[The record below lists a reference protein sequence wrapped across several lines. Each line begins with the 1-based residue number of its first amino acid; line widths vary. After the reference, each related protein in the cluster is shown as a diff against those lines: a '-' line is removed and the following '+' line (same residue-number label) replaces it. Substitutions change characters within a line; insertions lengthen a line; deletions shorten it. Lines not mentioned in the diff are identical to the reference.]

1 MGSEMRTAAF
11 QVVQKLQDEGY
22 QAVFAG
28 GCVRDQLLGLTP
40 KDYDVA
46 TSATPHE
53 VIQFFPN
60 AVTVGAHFGVV
71 LVKVQGCAIEIATFR
86 TDGSYADGR
95 KPESVTF
102 DTIDE
107 DASRRD
113 FTINGLFYDPITDK
127 LLDFVG
133 GQKDLEVRTLR
144 AIGNAQER
152 FAEDHLRLLRAVRF
166 ATRFEFEIA
175 EETWEALE
183 AFAPD
188 ISRISPER
196 IRDELDRIW
205 VHPNRVLGFDLLVKS
220 GLMLAIFPE
229 ILKLQGCEQ
238 PPQWHPEGDVFV
250 HTRIMLDMLPD
261 EASLPLVLSVL
272 FHDIGKPVTYSFD
285 KLNDRIRFNGG
296 TQLWKSLLIKM
307 IRRPCPGR
315 VR

>member
-1 MGSEMRTAAF
+1 MGSEMRTAAI
-11 QVVQKLQDEGY
+11 QVVKKLQEEGY

-46 TSATPHE
+46 TSATPDE
-53 VIQFFPN
+53 VIRHFPQ

-71 LVKVQGCAIEIATFR
+71 LVKVQGYAIEIATFR

-102 DTIDE
+102 ATIEE

-113 FTINGLFYDPITDK
+113 FTINGLFYDPITET
-127 LLDFVG
+127 LLDFVD
-133 GQKDLEVRTLR
+133 GQKDLEAGRLR
-144 AIGNAQER
+144 AIGDAKER
-152 FAEDHLRLLRAVRF
+152 FAEDHLRLLRAIRF
-166 ATRFEFEIA
+166 ATRFEFQIGD
-175 EETWEALE
+175 ETWAALRE
-183 AFAPD
+183 LAPK
-188 ISRISPER
+188 ITRISPER

-205 VHPNRVLGFDLLVKS
+205 VHSHRVKGFDLLVES
-220 GLMLAIFPE
+220 GLMLAILPE

-272 FHDIGKPVTYSFD
+272 FHDIGKPATYSFD
-285 KLNDRIRFNGG
+285 QANDRIRFNGHDRVG
-296 TQLWKSLLIKM
+296 ADMTEKILSLIH
-307 IRRPCPGR
+307 I
-315 VR
+315 

>member
-102 DTIDE
+102 ATIDE

-166 ATRFEFEIA
+166 AT
-175 EETWEALE
+175 
-183 AFAPD
+183 
-188 ISRISPER
+188 
-196 IRDELDRIW
+196 
-205 VHPNRVLGFDLLVKS
+205 
-220 GLMLAIFPE
+220 
-229 ILKLQGCEQ
+229 
-238 PPQWHPEGDVFV
+238 
-250 HTRIMLDMLPD
+250 
-261 EASLPLVLSVL
+261 
-272 FHDIGKPVTYSFD
+272 
-285 KLNDRIRFNGG
+285 
-296 TQLWKSLLIKM
+296 
-307 IRRPCPGR
+307 
-315 VR
+315 

>member
-1 MGSEMRTAAF
+1 MGSEMRTAAM
-11 QVVQKLQDEGY
+11 QVVQKLQDKGY

-46 TSATPHE
+46 TSATPDE
-53 VIQFFPN
+53 VIGLFPQ

-71 LVKVQGCAIEIATFR
+71 LVKVQGHAIEIATFR

-95 KPESVTF
+95 KPETVTF
-102 DTIDE
+102 ATIEE

-113 FTINGLFYDPITDK
+113 FTVNGLFFDPITDK

-133 GQKDLEVRTLR
+133 GQKDLEAGKLR
-144 AIGNAQER
+144 AIGDAQER
-152 FAEDHLRLLRAVRF
+152 FAEDHLRLLRAIRF
-166 ATRFEFEIA
+166 ATRFEFQIA
-175 EETWEALE
+175 DETWEALTE
-183 AFAPD
+183 SAPK
-188 ISRISPER
+188 ITRISPER

-205 VHPNRVLGFDLLVKS
+205 VHPNRVLGFDELVKS

-272 FHDIGKPVTYSFD
+272 FHDIGKPATYSFD
-285 KLNDRIRFNGG
+285 QANDRIRFNGHD
-296 TQLWKSLLIKM
+296 
-307 IRRPCPGR
+307 R
-315 VR
+315 VGADMTEKDLASATLFE